1 MHPALPT
8 IYCPNPKCRTANK
21 GGGRFCQACG
31 STLPQRYL
39 RVAAG
44 FAPQHQ
50 AGDLLLDRYLFCG
63 SRVVLDTQ
71 PGLPLG
77 NVFELDQTMIPYLKL
92 FQWRLH
98 IPQIYSLSALDQGSS
113 ILVLLEGV
121 PLTPED
127 FFDAESL
134 AFASKTGAVAAES
147 FVDAWSKTPVLRQL
161 NWLWQMSRLWTPLLR
176 EHVASSLIHP
186 NGLRVEGSL
195 LRLVELTQ
203 DDEAESL
210 PLKALGEFWHQ
221 HCLFQDN
228 QWSQPFNELCDRLI
242 TGHIA
247 SADEL
252 RHTFEEW
259 LSQEQQDYRVQI
271 DIATRTD
278 TGPLREHNE
287 DACYPTHN
295 TLIKDTSETLAIVCD
310 GVGGHASGEVASAT
324 AIAALT
330 DHLRPLLP
338 KTLGTEDLM
347 FELESAVD
355 SANDLITQQNDAEQR
370 QDRDRMGTTVVMGL
384 YKDQNLYITNV
395 GDSRA
400 YLITAKGCYQV
411 TVDDDIAS
419 REVRLG
425 YLPYREAQRQPG
437 AGALIQA
444 LGMVPSS
451 MLHPSVTRFFLDS
464 DCIFLLCSDGLS
476 DFERVETLWQEELLP
491 VLNGTKNLA
500 EGSKQLVQWANQLNG
515 YDNVTVALMHCRV
528 SKSMNPPTT
537 GTLPATQGVPPS
549 TTTKTVLQRTQ
560 RTQRTPKSAAKLSMP
575 WKGMFAGFLG
585 VFVIGGVLSL
595 FIRNTFKQP
604 PGDGTPSVRTTAPSA
619 SPTSENSPVIPTAM
633 ALEVGKLYVLQPQNT
648 LTTPQSTSL
657 PIVLKQRADGASP
670 DLGVL
675 PQESVFQVMNFSR
688 KLNTEQVKEEWV
700 QLQICKI
707 PESSTSDISSSPP
720 PAKPAT
726 TSPSP
731 TSKPI
736 SLGTSGYLQ
745 SAVLTGQIQ
754 PIAPDDPQL
763 SQFQANCKSTSSSS
777 SPG

>member
-39 RVAAG
+39 WVAAG
-44 FAPQHQ
+44 FTPQHQ
-50 AGDLLLDRYLFCG
+50 PGDLLLDRYLFCG
-63 SRVVLDTQ
+63 SQVVLDTQ

-77 NVFELDQTMIPYLKL
+77 NVFELDQSMIPYLKL

-98 IPQIYSLSALDQGSS
+98 VPQIYSLSAVEPGASV
-113 ILVLLEGV
+113 LVLLEGV
-121 PLTPED
+121 PLIPED
-127 FFDAESL
+127 FFNADTL
-134 AFASKTGAVAAES
+134 AFASKTGAVAAEP
-147 FVDAWSKTPVLRQL
+147 FVESWQKTSTLQQL
-161 NWLWQMSRLWTPLLR
+161 NWLWQMARLWTPLLR
-176 EHVASSLIHP
+176 ENVASSLL
-186 NGLRVEGSL
+186 NSSGLRVEGSL
-195 LRLVELTQ
+195 LRLRELTQ
-203 DDEAESL
+203 DDEAEPLS
-210 PLKALGEFWHQ
+210 LKALGEFWQQ
-221 HCLFQDN
+221 HCLFQDSR
-228 QWSQPFNELCDRLI
+228 WSQPFSELCDRLI
-242 TGHIA
+242 TEQITA
-247 SADEL
+247 ADSL
-252 RHTFEEW
+252 KHTFEKW
-259 LSQEQQDYRVQI
+259 LADEQQFYQVQI
-271 DIATRTD
+271 DISTRTD

-295 TLIKDTSETLAIVCD
+295 TLVKDTTETLAIVCD

-330 DHLRPLLP
+330 VHLRPLLP
-338 KTLGTEDLM
+338 KTLGAEDLM

-370 QDRDRMGTTVVMGL
+370 QDRDRMGTTVVMAL
-384 YKDQNLYITNV
+384 HKDQNLYITNV

-451 MLHPSVTRFFLDS
+451 MLHPAVTRFFLDS

-500 EGSKQLVQWANQLNG
+500 EGSKQLVQWANRLNG

-528 SKSMNPPTT
+528 SKRTDDPT
-537 GTLPATQGVPPS
+537 PSAMATQISPS
-549 TTTKTVLQRTQ
+549 PKTSKTVLQRTPKPSAK
-560 RTQRTPKSAAKLSMP
+560 RTMP
-575 WKGMFAGFLG
+575 WKGILAGFLG
-585 VFVIGGVLSL
+585 VFIIGGVLSWV
-595 FIRNTFKQP
+595 IRSTQTRSTGTGAP
-604 PGDGTPSVRTTAPSA
+604 SISTTPSPVPL
-619 SPTSENSPVIPTAM
+619 PSENPALPTAM
-633 ALEVGKLYVLQPQNT
+633 ALEVGKFYVIQPQNT
-648 LTTPQSTSL
+648 LTTPQLNPL
-657 PIVLKQRADGASP
+657 PIVLKQRGEGTAP
-670 DLGVL
+670 DIGIL
-675 PQESVFQVMNFSR
+675 PQTSVFQVMNLSR
-688 KLNTEQVKEEWV
+688 KLNAAQVQEEWV
-700 QLQICKI
+700 QLQVCQT
-707 PESSTSDISSSPP
+707 PEPSPP
-720 PAKPAT
+720 DAANPPAPPKPETA
-726 TSPSP
+726 SPNP
-731 TSKPI
+731 KPI
-736 SLGTSGYLQ
+736 ALGTRGYLQ
-745 SAVLTGQIQ
+745 SAVLVGQIQ

-763 SQFQANCKSTSSSS
+763 SQFQSTCKATSSSS
-777 SPG
+777 SSQG

>member
-39 RVAAG
+39 WVAAG
-44 FAPQHQ
+44 FTPQHQ

-63 SRVVLDTQ
+63 SQVVLDTQ

-77 NVFELDQTMIPYLKL
+77 NVFELDQSMIPYLKL

-98 IPQIYSLSALDQGSS
+98 VPQIYSLSAVEQGASV
-113 ILVLLEGV
+113 LVLLEGV
-121 PLTPED
+121 PLIPED
-127 FFDAESL
+127 FFNADAL
-134 AFASKTGAVAAES
+134 AFARKTGAVAAES
-147 FVDAWSKTPVLRQL
+147 FRESWQKTSTLQQL
-161 NWLWQMSRLWTPLLR
+161 NWLWQMARLWTPLSR
-176 EHVASSLIHP
+176 EHVASSLLNP
-186 NGLRVEGSL
+186 SGLRVEGSL
-195 LRLVELTQ
+195 LRLRELTQ
-203 DDEAESL
+203 DDEETPLS
-210 PLKALGEFWHQ
+210 LKALGVFWQQ
-221 HCLFQDN
+221 HCLFQDPR
-228 QWSQPFNELCDRLI
+228 WLQPFHELCDRLI
-242 TGHIA
+242 TEQIIA
-247 SADEL
+247 ADTL
-252 RHTFEEW
+252 KHTFEEW
-259 LSQEQQDYRVQI
+259 LADEQQFYQVQI
-271 DIATRTD
+271 DISTRTD

-287 DACYPTHN
+287 DACYPSHN
-295 TLIKDTSETLAIVCD
+295 TLVQDTNETLAIVCD

-338 KTLGTEDLM
+338 KTLGAEDLM

-370 QDRDRMGTTVVMGL
+370 QDRDRMGTTVVMAL
-384 YKDQNLYITNV
+384 HKDQNLYITNV

-400 YLITAKGCYQV
+400 YLITTKGCYQV

-451 MLHPSVTRFFLDS
+451 MLHPAVTRFFLDS

-500 EGSKQLVQWANQLNG
+500 EGSKQLVQWANRLNG

-528 SKSMNPPTT
+528 SKRTDASAP
-537 GTLPATQGVPPS
+537 GERVTQITPPS
-549 TTTKTVLQRTQ
+549 KISTTVV
-560 RTQRTPKSAAKLSMP
+560 QRTPKPSAKWVMP
-575 WKGMFAGFLG
+575 WKGILAGFLG
-585 VFVIGGVLSL
+585 VFIIGGVLSWV
-595 FIRNTFKQP
+595 IRNTQSRT
-604 PGDGTPSVRTTAPSA
+604 GTGAPSISTAPSTVA
-619 SPTSENSPVIPTAM
+619 VPTESPVLPTAM
-633 ALEVGKLYVLQPQNT
+633 ALEVGKFYVIQPQNT
-648 LTTPQSTSL
+648 LTTTQLNPL
-657 PIVLKQRADGASP
+657 PIVLKQRGEETAP
-670 DLGVL
+670 DIGIL
-675 PQESVFQVMNFSR
+675 PQTSVFQVMNLFR
-688 KLNTEQVKEEWV
+688 KLNAAQVQEEWV
-700 QLQICKI
+700 HLQICKT
-707 PESSTSDISSSPP
+707 PEPSPPNAANPPSSP
-720 PAKPAT
+720 KPET
-726 TSPSP
+726 VSPNP
-731 TSKPI
+731 KPI
-736 SLGTSGYLQ
+736 VLGTRGYLQ
-745 SAVLTGQIQ
+745 SAVLVGQIQ

-763 SQFQANCKSTSSSS
+763 SQFQSACKATPSSSS
-777 SPG
+777 SQG